1 MNFRVCESPWVKVYW
16 YELEDLSELS
26 DEELLQ
32 TVRTAQKFYK
42 LAIRANGDE
51 EKLKTLVDG
60 ADTEQNVFLRAFC
73 RSFGVAQEKTRIYRE
88 NARKRWE
95 KAKKEKEGVPNAE
108 PAPLVDDTDKEEIKP
123 YGSKKNVMLSD
134 SDVASIRNAYPE
146 ATDKD
151 FRIAVDRVSLKWSGK
166 FERPASWTK
175 SVSCA
180 VEQILI
186 ARRDDKYYQQKESFR
201 KDREER
207 KEEKTKMIEGV
218 RKSLNFEP
226 QEKQTVPDEFEVPF

>member
-1 MNFRVCESPWVKVYW
+1 MA
-16 YELEDLSELS
+16 D
-26 DEELLQ
+26 
-32 TVRTAQKFYK
+32 
-42 LAIRANGDE
+42 G
-51 EKLKTLVDG
+51 KT
-60 ADTEQNVFLRAFC
+60 
-73 RSFGVAQEKTRIYRE
+73 
-88 NARKRWE
+88 
-95 KAKKEKEGVPNAE
+95 KAKKPRFFAFDAIDLNTYLAKKGVLWNVEEMGRFFQSMLNDLLSGCVRDGCDEFVKGEIFGHAEERMLTKRKKNQEYYQKRKNGVPNAE
-108 PAPLVDDTDKEEIKP
+108 PAPLVDDTDKEERKP
-123 YGSKKNVMLSD
+123 YGAKKNVMLSD

-226 QEKQTVPDEFEVPF
+226 QEKPTVPDEFEVPF

>member
-51 EKLKTLVDG
+51 EKLQTLVEG

-95 KAKKEKEGVPNAE
+95 KAKKEKEGIPKAE
-108 PAPLVDDTDKEEIKP
+108 PAPLVDDAEVEERKP
-123 YGSKKNVMLSD
+123 YGTKKNVLLSD
-134 SDVASIRNAYPE
+134 FELQSLRDTFP
-146 ATDKD
+146 TLDKKE
-151 FRIAVDRVSLKWSGK
+151 FRIAVDTVSQRYSGR
-166 FERPASWTK
+166 FDIPARDGWL
-175 SVSCA
+175 SVMNR
-180 VEQILI
+180 ELDRMRI
-186 ARRDDKYYQQKESFR
+186 DKEIRENAQAKLSAAKMY
-201 KDREER
+201 KDIQDA
-207 KEEKTKMIEGV
+207 KPK
-218 RKSLNFEP
+218 
-226 QEKQTVPDEFEVPF
+226 PFQ

>member
-1 MNFRVCESPWVKVYW
+1 M
-16 YELEDLSELS
+16 D
-26 DEELLQ
+26 D
-32 TVRTAQKFYK
+32 
-42 LAIRANGDE
+42 G
-51 EKLKTLVDG
+51 KT
-60 ADTEQNVFLRAFC
+60 
-73 RSFGVAQEKTRIYRE
+73 
-88 NARKRWE
+88 
-95 KAKKEKEGVPNAE
+95 KAKNPRFFAFDAIDLNTYLAKKGVLWNVEEMGRFFQSMLNDLLSGCVRDGCDEFVKGEIFGHAEERMLTKRKQNQEYYQKRKKGIPNAE
-108 PAPLVDDTDKEEIKP
+108 PAPLVDDTDKEERKP
-123 YGSKKNVMLSD
+123 YGAKKNVMLSD

-166 FERPASWTK
+166 FERPASWIK

-186 ARRDDKYYQQKESFR
+186 ARRDDKYYKQKECFR

-207 KEEKTKMIEGV
+207 KEEKTRMIEGV

-226 QEKQTVPDEFEVPF
+226 QEKPTVPDEFEVPF

>member
-1 MNFRVCESPWVKVYW
+1 MA
-16 YELEDLSELS
+16 D
-26 DEELLQ
+26 
-32 TVRTAQKFYK
+32 
-42 LAIRANGDE
+42 G
-51 EKLKTLVDG
+51 KT
-60 ADTEQNVFLRAFC
+60 
-73 RSFGVAQEKTRIYRE
+73 
-88 NARKRWE
+88 
-95 KAKKEKEGVPNAE
+95 KAKKPRFFAFDAIDLNTYLAEKGVLWNVEEMGRFFQSMLNDLLSGCVRDGCDEFVKCEIFGHAEERMITKRKKNQEYYQKRKNGVPNAE
-108 PAPLVDDTDKEEIKP
+108 PAPLVDDTDKEERKP
-123 YGSKKNVMLSD
+123 YGAKKNVMLSD

-186 ARRDDKYYQQKESFR
+186 ARRDDKYYNQKEFFR

-226 QEKQTVPDEFEVPF
+226 QEKPTVPDEFEVPF

>member
-1 MNFRVCESPWVKVYW
+1 MA
-16 YELEDLSELS
+16 D
-26 DEELLQ
+26 
-32 TVRTAQKFYK
+32 
-42 LAIRANGDE
+42 G
-51 EKLKTLVDG
+51 KT
-60 ADTEQNVFLRAFC
+60 
-73 RSFGVAQEKTRIYRE
+73 
-88 NARKRWE
+88 
-95 KAKKEKEGVPNAE
+95 KAKKPRFFAFDAIDLNTYLAEKGVLWNVEEMGRFFQSMLSDLLSGCVRDGCDEFVKGEIFGHAEERMLTKRKKNQEYYQKRKNGVPNAE
-108 PAPLVDDTDKEEIKP
+108 PAPIVDDTDKEERKP
-123 YGSKKNVMLSD
+123 YGAKKNVMLSD

-186 ARRDDKYYQQKESFR
+186 ARRDDKYYQQKECFR

-226 QEKQTVPDEFEVPF
+226 QEKPTVPDEFEVPF

>member
-1 MNFRVCESPWVKVYW
+1 MAE
-16 YELEDLSELS
+16 
-26 DEELLQ
+26 
-32 TVRTAQKFYK
+32 
-42 LAIRANGDE
+42 G
-51 EKLKTLVDG
+51 KT
-60 ADTEQNVFLRAFC
+60 
-73 RSFGVAQEKTRIYRE
+73 
-88 NARKRWE
+88 
-95 KAKKEKEGVPNAE
+95 KAKKPRFFAFDAIDLNTYLAQKGVLWNVEEMGRFFQSMLNDLLSGCVRDGCDEFVKGEIFGHAEERMLTKRKKNQEYYQKRKNGVPNAE
-108 PAPLVDDTDKEEIKP
+108 PAPLVDDTDKDERNP
-123 YGSKKNVMLSD
+123 YGAKKNVMLSD

-166 FERPASWTK
+166 FEKPASWTK

-186 ARRDDKYYQQKESFR
+186 ARRDDKYYQQKECFR
-201 KDREER
+201 KEREER

>member
-26 DEELLQ
+26 DEELLRM
-32 TVRTAQKFYK
+32 VRDAQRFYK

-51 EKLKTLVDG
+51 GKLQTLVEG
-60 ADTEQNVFLRAFC
+60 ADTEQNVFLMAFC

-95 KAKKEKEGVPNAE
+95 KAKREKEGVPNAE
-108 PAPLVDDTDKEEIKP
+108 PAPFVDDAEGEERKP
-123 YGSKKNVMLSD
+123 YGAKKNVMLSD
-134 SDVASIRNAYPE
+134 SDVVSIRKAYPE

-166 FERPASWTK
+166 FEKPASWTK

-180 VEQILI
+180 VEQLLI
-186 ARRDDKYYQQKESFR
+186 ERRDEKYYQQKEGFR

-207 KEEKTKMIEGV
+207 KAEKTKMIEGV
-218 RKSLNFEP
+218 RNSLNFEP
-226 QEKQTVPDEFEVPF
+226 QEKPTVPDEFEVPF

>member
-1 MNFRVCESPWVKVYW
+1 M
-16 YELEDLSELS
+16 
-26 DEELLQ
+26 
-32 TVRTAQKFYK
+32 T
-42 LAIRANGDE
+42 
-51 EKLKTLVDG
+51 
-60 ADTEQNVFLRAFC
+60 
-73 RSFGVAQEKTRIYRE
+73 
-88 NARKRWE
+88 
-95 KAKKEKEGVPNAE
+95 KAKKPRFFSFDAIDLNTYLAKKGVLWNVEEMGRFFQSMLNDLLSGCVRDGCDEFVKCEIFGHAEERMITKRKKNQEYYQKRKNGVPNAE
-108 PAPLVDDTDKEEIKP
+108 PAPLVDDTDKEERKP
-123 YGSKKNVMLSD
+123 YGAKKNVMLSD

-186 ARRDDKYYQQKESFR
+186 ARRDDKYYHQKEFFR

-207 KEEKTKMIEGV
+207 KEEKTRMIEGV

-226 QEKQTVPDEFEVPF
+226 QEKPTVPDEFEVPF

>member
-1 MNFRVCESPWVKVYW
+1 MA
-16 YELEDLSELS
+16 D
-26 DEELLQ
+26 
-32 TVRTAQKFYK
+32 
-42 LAIRANGDE
+42 G
-51 EKLKTLVDG
+51 KT
-60 ADTEQNVFLRAFC
+60 
-73 RSFGVAQEKTRIYRE
+73 
-88 NARKRWE
+88 
-95 KAKKEKEGVPNAE
+95 KAKKPRFFAFDAIDLNTYLAKKGVLWNVEEMGRFFQSMLNDLLSGCVRDGCDEFVKGEIFGHAEERMLTKRKKNQEYYQKRKNGVPNAE
-108 PAPLVDDTDKEEIKP
+108 PAPLVDDTDKEERKP
-123 YGSKKNVMLSD
+123 YGAKKNVMLSD

-166 FERPASWTK
+166 FEKTASWTK

-226 QEKQTVPDEFEVPF
+226 QEKPTVPDEFEVPF

>member
-1 MNFRVCESPWVKVYW
+1 MADGKTKAKNPRFFAFDAI
-16 YELEDLSELS
+16 DLNTYLAQKGVLWNVEEMGRFFQSMLS
-26 DEELLQ
+26 DLLSGCVRDGCDEFVKGEIFGHAEERMLTKRKQ
-32 TVRTAQKFYK
+32 NQEYYQK
-42 LAIRANGDE
+42 R
-51 EKLKTLVDG
+51 
-60 ADTEQNVFLRAFC
+60 
-73 RSFGVAQEKTRIYRE
+73 
-88 NARKRWE
+88 
-95 KAKKEKEGVPNAE
+95 KEGVPNAE
-108 PAPLVDDTDKEEIKP
+108 PAPLVDESDKEERKP
-123 YGSKKNVMLSD
+123 YGAKKNVMLSD

-186 ARRDDKYYQQKESFR
+186 ARRDDKYYQQKECFR

-226 QEKQTVPDEFEVPF
+226 QEKPTVPDEFEVPF

>member
-1 MNFRVCESPWVKVYW
+1 MA
-16 YELEDLSELS
+16 D
-26 DEELLQ
+26 
-32 TVRTAQKFYK
+32 
-42 LAIRANGDE
+42 G
-51 EKLKTLVDG
+51 KT
-60 ADTEQNVFLRAFC
+60 
-73 RSFGVAQEKTRIYRE
+73 
-88 NARKRWE
+88 
-95 KAKKEKEGVPNAE
+95 KAKKPRFFAFDAIDLNTYLAKKGVLWNVDEMGRFFQSMLNDLLSGCVRDGCDEFVKGEIFGHAEERMLTKRKRNQEYYQKRKNGVPNAE
-108 PAPLVDDTDKEEIKP
+108 PSPLVDDPDKDERKP
-123 YGSKKNVMLSD
+123 YGAKKNVMLSD

-186 ARRDDKYYQQKESFR
+186 ARRDDKYYQQKEFFR

-207 KEEKTKMIEGV
+207 NEEKTKMIEGV

-226 QEKQTVPDEFEVPF
+226 KEKPTVPDEFEVPF

>member
-32 TVRTAQKFYK
+32 TLRTAQKFYK

-51 EKLKTLVDG
+51 EKLQTLVDG
-60 ADTEQNVFLRAFC
+60 ADTEQNVFLSAFC

-108 PAPLVDDTDKEEIKP
+108 PAPLVDESEGEEKKP
-123 YGSKKNVMLSD
+123 YGTKKNVWLSD
-134 SDVASIRNAYPE
+134 FELQSLHDTFPML
-146 ATDKD
+146 DKREI
-151 FRIAVDRVSLKWSGK
+151 RIAIDNVSQRYSGRFGVPSRSEWLSIMNK
-166 FERPASWTK
+166 ELESVKITK
-175 SVSCA
+175 A
-180 VEQILI
+180 NRENAQAKLDAAKI
-186 ARRDDKYYQQKESFR
+186 Y
-201 KDREER
+201 KDIQDA
-207 KEEKTKMIEGV
+207 KPKI
-218 RKSLNFEP
+218 F
-226 QEKQTVPDEFEVPF
+226 Q